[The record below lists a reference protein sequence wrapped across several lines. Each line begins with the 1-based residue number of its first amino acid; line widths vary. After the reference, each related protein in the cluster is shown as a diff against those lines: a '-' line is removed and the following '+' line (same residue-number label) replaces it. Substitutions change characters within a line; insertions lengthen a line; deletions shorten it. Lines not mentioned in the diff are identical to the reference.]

1 MLGIGR
7 AVIIAPVAAIGAQ
20 RHRLARRRGDTRRRG
35 LRKEPADQRL
45 GQFGAPAIA
54 ALSAG
59 FGNEEAEARLG
70 RKDHVRM
77 EVAGIAAMADEA
89 RSGLAHD
96 EEAVRHARSEE
107 HTSEPQSLIRTSY
120 AVFSLKK

>member
-20 RHRLARRRGDTRRRG
+20 RHRPARRRGDTRRRG

-59 FGNEEAEARLG
+59 FGNEEAETRLG

-77 EVAGIAAMADEA
+77 AVARA
-89 RSGLAHD
+89 
-96 EEAVRHARSEE
+96 EE
-107 HTSEPQSLIRTSY
+107 HTSELQFLMRTSY
-120 AVFSLKK
+120 AVFFMK